1 MHGLQRMEP
10 RANPLEAFE
19 AELAPLWLR
28 GQQGDEAAY
37 REALGRMA
45 ERLRGYFRRRL
56 TDRPEDVEDLLQET
70 LLALH
75 LQRVTHDS
83 QRPVSHWM
91 HAIARYKLVDHWRRH
106 GRHGARL
113 EAVEDFEDWPAEDA
127 PHEAA
132 SARRDVQR
140 LLQRLPAA
148 QRRAIELT
156 KLQGLSVAQA
166 AHETGASES
175 AIKVQVHRGLRQLA
189 QWVRRAPGKED
200 DDAHP

>member
-1 MHGLQRMEP
+1 MESRAAQRED
-10 RANPLEAFE
+10 FE
-19 AELAPLWLR
+19 ALLAPLWQR
-28 GQQGDEAAY
+28 AQQGDEAAY

-45 ERLRGYFRRRL
+45 ERLRAYLRRRL

-75 LQRVTHDS
+75 LQRGTHEPG
-83 QRPVSHWM
+83 RPVSHWM
-91 HAIARYKLVDHWRRH
+91 HAIARYKLIDHWRRQ

-132 SARRDVQR
+132 WARRDVWQ

-156 KLQGLSVAQA
+156 KLDGLSVAQA

-175 AIKVQVHRGLRQLA
+175 AIKVQVHRGLRRLA
-189 QWVRRAPGKED
+189 EWVRRTPTREE
-200 DDAHP
+200 DDAHR